1 MPRRLRI
8 IMVILPI
15 ALLAAVSQARAHPA
29 EAHAFRMVQF
39 PKPLAAPA
47 FEATTPDQRTLR
59 LGDLRG
65 RYVLLNF
72 WATWCVPC
80 LQEMPSLERLHRTLG
95 PGRLTVLAVS
105 QDEDGAL
112 QVTPL
117 VRKLAL
123 TFPIALDPEQRV
135 AASYGV
141 GVLPSTFLIDPQGR
155 VLAAANGAREWDSA
169 AALEYFRELTEQLVS
184 K

>member
-1 MPRRLRI
+1 MPRLSRTML
-8 IMVILPI
+8 MVLM
-15 ALLAAVSQARAHPA
+15 ALLGAASHVEAHPP
-29 EAHAFRMVQF
+29 EAHAFRLVQF
-39 PKPLAAPA
+39 PQPLAAPA
-47 FEATTPDQRTLR
+47 FEAATPDQRTLR

-80 LQEMPSLERLHRTLG
+80 LQEMPSLERLQRSLG
-95 PGRLTVLAVS
+95 PERLTVLAVS

-135 AASYGV
+135 AAGYGV

-155 VLAAANGAREWDSA
+155 VLAAANGGREWDSA
-169 AALEYFRELTEQLVS
+169 AALEYFRELTESLAS

>member
-1 MPRRLRI
+1 MPRLLRI
-8 IMVILPI
+8 AAFLTIG
-15 ALLAAVSQARAHPA
+15 LLAAHSHAQAHPA
-29 EAHAFRMVQF
+29 EAHAFRLVQF

-47 FEATTPDQRTLR
+47 FEAATPDQRTLR
-59 LGDLRG
+59 LADFRG
-65 RYVLLNF
+65 RFVLLNF

-80 LQEMPSLERLHRTLG
+80 LQEMPSLERLQRRLG
-95 PGRLTVLAVS
+95 PERLTVLAVS
-105 QDEDGAL
+105 QDDDGAV

-117 VRKLAL
+117 VRKLTL

-135 AASYGV
+135 AARYGV

-169 AALEYFRELTEQLVS
+169 EALEYFTELTGQLAS
-184 K
+184 R